1 MTPEAAAGARLR
13 QGLILAVLL
22 SLAWGLFWPVM
33 KVALGGL
40 PLFSFRIFT
49 AWAGAAGLFLLA
61 RLARQSLAIPPGRA
75 GPLLIASFFN
85 VTAWFYLSALGVLLM
100 PAGRAS
106 LLAYTMPLWAFL
118 LSLLWLGERPT
129 GRRLLGL
136 ALGLG
141 GIVVLAGEDLLVLGQ
156 APLGALT
163 MIGAAIAYGAGTV
176 YQKRVTWNMPVI
188 SLAAWQLFIGGAPL
202 AIAAG
207 FDDWGRLL
215 QAPPSALLAAAYV
228 VLVGVIFGMYA
239 WFRIIELLPIS
250 LSSIATLF
258 VPVIGVGSS
267 ALLLGEAF
275 GPAEVTAAVLI
286 VGALATTLP
295 GNGGGVRAA
304 VPKPGRA

>member
-13 QGLILAVLL
+13 QGLLLAALL

-33 KVALGGL
+33 KMALGGL
-40 PLFSFRIFT
+40 PLFTFRIFT

-61 RLARQSLAIPPGRA
+61 RMAGQSLAVPPGRFA
-75 GPLLIASFFN
+75 ALLIASFFN
-85 VTAWFYLSALGVLLM
+85 VTAWFYLSALGVMLM

-118 LSLLWLGERPT
+118 LSLLWLGERASL
-129 GRRLLGL
+129 RRLVGL

-141 GIVVLAGEDLLVLGQ
+141 GIAVLAGEDLLVFGQ

-163 MIGAAIAYGAGTV
+163 MLGAAITYGVGTV
-176 YQKRVTWNMPVI
+176 YQKRIAWEMPVL
-188 SLAAWQLFIGGAPL
+188 SLAGWQLFIGGAPL
-202 AIAAG
+202 AVAAA
-207 FDDWGRLL
+207 FDDWGQLL
-215 QAPPSALLAAAYV
+215 QAPALALVAAAYV
-228 VLVGVIFGMYA
+228 VLIGVIFGMYA
-239 WFRIIELLPIS
+239 WFKIIALLPIG

-267 ALLLGEAF
+267 ALLLGEPF
-275 GPAEVTAAVLI
+275 GLAEVTAAVLI
-286 VGALATTLP
+286 VGALASTLP

-304 VPKPGRA
+304 VPKPERA